1 MTNLIA
7 ILIILGIII
16 ILTGLIAVIA
26 LLYYLFK
33 EVL

>member
-16 ILTGLIAVIA
+16 ILTGLIAFIA